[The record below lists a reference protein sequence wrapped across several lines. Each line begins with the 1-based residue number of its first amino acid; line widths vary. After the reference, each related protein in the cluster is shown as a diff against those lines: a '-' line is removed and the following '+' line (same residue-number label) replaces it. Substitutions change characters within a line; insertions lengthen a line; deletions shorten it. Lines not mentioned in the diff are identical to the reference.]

1 MLRCGLETRIALW
14 GTRERGILALAGVL
28 MTEIGDDIA
37 VEVVAWRWSMLAW
50 LDFWNMIELFVVV
63 LAMGVALGCKCATKV
78 TKEKPRVIPA
88 APPVAPATAPLRCEY
103 CPDRV
108 NPNLF
113 PYKYCGCCGASP
125 SYHHGR
131 CCPLK
136 REKITLRTI
145 GTQSQCT
152 YKHHVLTPRFHVLP
166 EQSAGVFFPDD
177 WSDY

>member
-1 MLRCGLETRIALW
+1 
-14 GTRERGILALAGVL
+14 

-78 TKEKPRVIPA
+78 TKEKPREIPA
-88 APPVAPATAPLRCEY
+88 APPVAPATVPLRCEY

-113 PYKYCGCCGASP
+113 KQITNNE
-125 SYHHGR
+125 
-131 CCPLK
+131 LK
-136 REKITLRTI
+136 RTENT
-145 GTQSQCT
+145 
-152 YKHHVLTPRFHVLP
+152 
-166 EQSAGVFFPDD
+166 
-177 WSDY
+177 